1 LELEFSVIFFYLLI
15 TVMPLIRH
23 PLWERY
29 VGDVTIIKCVGL
41 LCLLYAGVHVALR
54 RRLPAFFSTWQAR
67 LFILFFLIS
76 AASYL
81 LMGSRTD
88 LEFNPILS
96 YSSFLVL
103 LFITLAVV
111 DSLSRLRWVL
121 LVAIGSEAFASLYV
135 LREWQKYHNVYAQFR
150 PGFVVGDPNYFCVSA
165 VLCLPIA
172 SYLLLGEQRL
182 LQRLYCLGCLLLTLA
197 AVTLSASRGGLIG
210 LIVSFFFAIW
220 HSRRRVRNF
229 VLVMC
234 LLVPMTIFSPT
245 SPLRRLLRPNY
256 SAQQSTENHEQIL
269 VAGLR
274 MIAAHPLVGVG
285 LGNFKLRMSSYADP
299 DLQQQFIAHN
309 SYLEVAAEMGVPAL
323 MVFLGILFFTFRT
336 LTQLR
341 VRLAASEATLL
352 LRAVQGIQAG
362 MAGSCISLFFVSG
375 QYQKLNWFIIFLV
388 MCLPPL
394 EKAVREGEKAHVPR
408 RDTGWA
414 SRQPPRRREPARERR
429 LAWGSRG
436 LSALS
441 PLRAKQFLRNREES

>member
-1 LELEFSVIFFYLLI
+1 MVFSVIFFYLLI
-15 TVMPLIRH
+15 TVMPLTRH
-23 PLWERY
+23 PVWERFI
-29 VGDVTIIKCVGL
+29 GDVTIVKCVGL
-41 LCLLYAGVHVALR
+41 LCLFYAGAHLALR

-67 LFILFFLIS
+67 LFILFFLMC

-81 LMGSRTD
+81 LMGSRTE
-88 LEFNPILS
+88 LEFSPILS
-96 YSSFLVL
+96 YSSFLAL

-135 LREWQKYHNVYAQFR
+135 LREWQKYRSVYAQFR
-150 PGFVVGDPNYFCVSA
+150 PGFVVGDANYFCVSA

-172 SYLLLGEQRL
+172 FYLLLGRQRL
-182 LQRLYCLGCLLLTLA
+182 LERLYCLGCLLLTLA
-197 AVTLSASRGGLIG
+197 AVAFSASRGGLLG
-210 LIVSFFFAIW
+210 LLVSFFFAVW
-220 HSRRRVRNF
+220 HSRRRMRNF

-234 LLVPMTIFSPT
+234 LFIPMVAFSPT

-256 SAQQSTENHEQIL
+256 SAQQSTENHKQIL

-274 MIAAHPLVGVG
+274 MIVAHPLVGVG

-309 SYLEVAAEMGVPAL
+309 AYLEVAAEMGLPAL
-323 MVFLGILFFTFRT
+323 IVFVSILFFTFRT
-336 LTQLR
+336 LSQLR
-341 VRLAASEATLL
+341 ARLAKSEPTLV

-362 MAGSCISLFFVSG
+362 LAGSCISLFFVSG

-394 EKAVREGEKAHVPR
+394 EKAASEGEKARVRTVGIGRASPPPQRR
-408 RDTGWA
+408 RDSVGD
-414 SRQPPRRREPARERR
+414 RR
-429 LAWGSRG
+429 LAWSSRG
-436 LSALS
+436 LHAHE
-441 PLRAKQFLRNREES
+441 R